1 MSAEFSV
8 VTPEEIE
15 PESFDT
21 VDIAHR
27 KYTEAL
33 GCMETRVNYLT
44 LKPGE
49 ELTPHTH
56 ERQEELF
63 VPLTGG
69 EIEIEGEVHE
79 VPQGRVVRVGP
90 DPIRGVVNRTEDET
104 HAWVMIGA
112 PPVGTIEDFGEY
124 VLPKSEAADETND

>member
-33 GCMETRVNYLT
+33 GCMEMRVNYLT

-49 ELTPHTH
+49 KLTPHTH

-69 EIEIEGEVHE
+69 KSRSKARFMRSPRAGSYAS
-79 VPQGRVVRVGP
+79 VPTR
-90 DPIRGVVNRTEDET
+90 
-104 HAWVMIGA
+104 
-112 PPVGTIEDFGEY
+112 
-124 VLPKSEAADETND
+124 SEAW